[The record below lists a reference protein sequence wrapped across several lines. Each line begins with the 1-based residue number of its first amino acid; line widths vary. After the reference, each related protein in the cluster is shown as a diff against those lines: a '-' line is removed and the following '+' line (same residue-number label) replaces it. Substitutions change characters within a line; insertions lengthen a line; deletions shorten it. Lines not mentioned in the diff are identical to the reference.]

1 MTAQEYLQSLLNSQD
16 LSETELSGLRKLRE
30 NIEQQLRTGLQKVE
44 RVYYAGS
51 FGKKTMIQEQY
62 DLDIVVYWA
71 SNCGF
76 TLEAIYNGVGKML
89 AKHWKFVN
97 PKTVAWELPFEG
109 GFHIDV
115 VPGRAIEASFKYANL
130 YRRDTKSSLQTSIKV
145 HLDTVRNSGR
155 RDSLRFAMRHP
166 MHDPVSHGFD
176 RTEHRLRFEPIEEES
191 DRRIRLRGVDR
202 GTILRLFGGIFEGQ
216 FRAAQTDAVHFPL
229 QEPSQRFASLIYG
242 EPDARGA
249 AVDREDG
256 WSRHGVFPVFWG
268 SSLFK
273 LSIRALIATITVL
286 ADISTAPSA
295 GVSNTPHV

>member
-16 LSETELSGLRKLRE
+16 LSQTELSGLRTLRE
-30 NIEQQLRTGLQKVE
+30 KIEQQLRTGLQKVE

-51 FGKKTMIQEQY
+51 FGKKTMIREQY

-89 AKHWKFVN
+89 AKHWKVVN

-115 VPGRAIEASFKYANL
+115 VPGRAIDASFKYANL

-155 RDSLRFAMRHP
+155 CDA
-166 MHDPVSHGFD
+166 
-176 RTEHRLRFEPIEEES
+176 
-191 DRRIRLRGVDR
+191 IRLMKLWRKRKLVPIAKSLALELLTINGCGGKPSTDLAKQVWGTFEYLRDNILTVRLVDPAN
-202 GTILRLFGGIFEGQ
+202 TNNIISDQISSSEKQ
-216 FRAAQTDAVHFPL
+216 AIKQAAQIAL
-229 QEPSQRFASLIYG
+229 ASKTWVEIF
-242 EPDARGA
+242 RQ
-249 AVDREDG
+249 
-256 WSRHGVFPVFWG
+256 
-268 SSLFK
+268 
-273 LSIRALIATITVL
+273 I
-286 ADISTAPSA
+286 
-295 GVSNTPHV
+295 